1 MKTIAK
7 TTDIAYVALGAVLI
21 TVCSWISIP
30 MAVPFTMQTFAV
42 FCVLLILGGKRGTVS
57 ITVYILLGAVGL
69 PVFSGFSGGI
79 GKLLGST
86 GGYILGFVFTGLL
99 YWLGEVL
106 LSRAE
111 SAAGRIACIG
121 SLVLGLAVCYAF
133 GTAWFMY
140 VYARNTG
147 AIALGTALGWCVLPF
162 IIPDLIKLALAVIL
176 ASRVRK
182 ALKLR

>member
-1 MKTIAK
+1 MKAIAK

-21 TVCSWISIP
+21 AVCSWISIP

-42 FCVLLILGGKRGTVS
+42 FCVLLILGGKRGTMS
-57 ITVYILLGAVGL
+57 IAVYILLGAVGL
-69 PVFSGFSGGI
+69 PVFSGFTGGI

-106 LSRAE
+106 LSQAE

-147 AIALGTALGWCVLPF
+147 AIALSTALGWCVLPF